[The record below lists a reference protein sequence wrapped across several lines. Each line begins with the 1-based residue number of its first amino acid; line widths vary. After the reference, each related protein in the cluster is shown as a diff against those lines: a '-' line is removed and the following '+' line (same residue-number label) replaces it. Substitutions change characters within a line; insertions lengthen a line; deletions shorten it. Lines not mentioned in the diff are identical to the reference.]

1 MKGKEILDA
10 RIQDLVPT
18 ILYLMDQA
26 IPRDMDGEVLL
37 NLFTP
42 EFRDA
47 HKVKYTDDD
56 GYHRD
61 SESNDLSQQEE
72 AELMTILRDLGYVT

>member
-1 MKGKEILDA
+1 
-10 RIQDLVPT
+10 
-18 ILYLMDQA
+18 
-26 IPRDMDGEVLL
+26 MDGEVLL